1 MEPITGARSSPGIE
15 VIVTRRPALVAE
27 PVSSMANQG
36 NAIKTAEPAA
46 TLNRLASWLR
56 IKGAFVA
63 FSLVEAK
70 VFKTY
75 C

>member
-1 MEPITGARSSPGIE
+1 MEPITGASRSPGIE
-15 VIVTRRPALVAE
+15 VMVTRRPALVAE
-27 PVSSMANQG
+27 PVSSRASHG

-46 TLNRLASWLR
+46 TLNRFAIWLR
-56 IKGAFVA
+56 IKGTFVA
-63 FSLVEAK
+63 TSLVEAK